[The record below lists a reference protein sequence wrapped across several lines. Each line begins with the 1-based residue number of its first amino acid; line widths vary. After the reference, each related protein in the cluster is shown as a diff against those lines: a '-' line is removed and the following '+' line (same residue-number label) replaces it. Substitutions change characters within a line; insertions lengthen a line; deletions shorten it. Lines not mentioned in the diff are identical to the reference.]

1 MFNPLDLLREHTPT
15 PASRRSG
22 PAREDQPADDQAPRV
37 GTTTR
42 ES

>member
-1 MFNPLDLLREHTPT
+1 MFDPLDLLREDTPT

-37 GTTTR
+37 GNTTH